1 MSGHPLR
8 ESWGGLGLTQLQFN
22 NVSRTHQLLLPQG
35 RAVCGQVL
43 MITSIQ
49 WCASV
54 VHVTPSSASCCQKEA
69 ARRTPQLSLSY
80 LEHTKEETKKR
91 WGNEHKIRLELWTD
105 DALVESRWVVWSSKI
120 TAPSHKQ
127 KILFYLCFWSICYD
141 GHYTVSVSVFY
152 LKESHLHKTKSD
164 TNNSDSLNKTLI
176 TSWMICRNPVVETG
190 RCVQNG
196 GEAAI
201 PRGHLQCGSGKPW
214 SDTTSQWP

>member
-127 KILFYLCFWSICYD
+127 KILLFVFLKQGEVRLKCLKALQSLYTNRELFPKLELFTNRFKVRMTFIFHFKNACY
-141 GHYTVSVSVFY
+141 S
-152 LKESHLHKTKSD
+152 
-164 TNNSDSLNKTLI
+164 
-176 TSWMICRNPVVETG
+176 
-190 RCVQNG
+190 
-196 GEAAI
+196 
-201 PRGHLQCGSGKPW
+201 
-214 SDTTSQWP
+214 